1 MLRQAGAG
9 HRVSLTISL
18 WVPKCIH
25 PENARFHYN
34 HFFLFYLHLFIP
46 WLSQTL
52 KTGYWKSWPSG
63 WQLSLLRDL
72 CLLCVCEEQISEN
85 YRVYQSLWM
94 CFFLIIWLKSNYGN
108 KQWHY
113 LLNLSLRASFILL
126 THDHFISSIQICLTY
141 TQADEL

>member
-46 WLSQTL
+46 WLSPTL
-52 KTGYWKSWPSG
+52 KTGCWKSWPSG
-63 WQLSLLRDL
+63 WQLSQLRDL
-72 CLLCVCEEQISEN
+72 RVPCVCEVQISEN
-85 YRVYQSLWM
+85 YTVQQSLWM
-94 CFFLIIWLKSNYGN
+94 CSILFDSHWIMKMNN
-108 KQWHY
+108 KIAFW
-113 LLNLSLRASFILL
+113 NLSVRVFFILL
-126 THDHFISSIQICLTY
+126 PHGQLAFFVVSPIQIYL
-141 TQADEL
+141 QADEL